1 MNKQNNK
8 AAHDFEAI
16 RKVAT
21 DSNTPIDLRRVQQYS
36 AYLQGAMAATEAF
49 VKCFPQITKGKD
61 APYNKAII
69 ELAISSK
76 RNMDLFLTGEYEI
89 RFRNHKNDRRG
100 KCIECEAYFA
110 RLTTTIEEV
119 RLEGKGVYTKKS
131 SATTEGV
138 RRVDEERKA
147 DS

>member
-1 MNKQNNK
+1 MNKQNDK

-16 RKVAT
+16 RQAAT
-21 DSNTPIDLRRVQQYS
+21 TENLGVDLRRVQQYS
-36 AYLQGAMAATEAF
+36 AYLQGARAATEAV

-69 ELAISSK
+69 ELALSSK

-89 RFRNHKNDRRG
+89 RFRNHKNDRKG

-110 RLTTTIEEV
+110 RAITTIEEV
-119 RLEGKGVYTKKS
+119 R
-131 SATTEGV
+131 
-138 RRVDEERKA
+138 
-147 DS
+147 

>member
-8 AAHDFEAI
+8 SAHDFEVI
-16 RKVAT
+16 RQVAT
-21 DSNTPIDLRRVQQYS
+21 SYNTPIDLRRVQQYS
-36 AYLQGAMAATEAF
+36 AYLQGAMAATETF

-119 RLEGKGVYTKKS
+119 R
-131 SATTEGV
+131 
-138 RRVDEERKA
+138 
-147 DS
+147 

>member
-1 MNKQNNK
+1 MNKQNDK

-16 RKVAT
+16 RKAAT
-21 DSNTPIDLRRVQQYS
+21 AANMPIDLRRVQQYS
-36 AYLQGAMAATEAF
+36 AYLQGAMAATESI
-49 VKCFPQITKGKD
+49 VKRFPQITKGKD

-89 RFRNHKNDRRG
+89 RFRNHKNDHRG

-110 RLTTTIEEV
+110 RLTTKIEEV
-119 RLEGKGVYTKKS
+119 R
-131 SATTEGV
+131 
-138 RRVDEERKA
+138 
-147 DS
+147 

>member
-1 MNKQNNK
+1 MNEQNNN

-16 RKVAT
+16 RKAAT
-21 DSNTPIDLRRVQQYS
+21 SANIPIDLRRVQQFS
-36 AYLQGAMAATEAF
+36 AYLQGAMAATDAL

-69 ELAISSK
+69 ELALSSN

-119 RLEGKGVYTKKS
+119 R
-131 SATTEGV
+131 
-138 RRVDEERKA
+138 
-147 DS
+147 

>member
-1 MNKQNNK
+1 MNDQNNK
-8 AAHDFEAI
+8 ASHDFEAI
-16 RKVAT
+16 RKAAT
-21 DSNTPIDLRRVQQYS
+21 SANIPIDLRRVQQYS

-69 ELAISSK
+69 ELALSSK
-76 RNMDLFLTGEYEI
+76 RNIDLFLSGEYEI

-119 RLEGKGVYTKKS
+119 R
-131 SATTEGV
+131 
-138 RRVDEERKA
+138 
-147 DS
+147 

>member
-16 RKVAT
+16 RQAST
-21 DSNTPIDLRRVQQYS
+21 AANTQIDLRRVQQYS

-69 ELAISSK
+69 ELALSSK

-119 RLEGKGVYTKKS
+119 R
-131 SATTEGV
+131 
-138 RRVDEERKA
+138 
-147 DS
+147 

>member
-8 AAHDFEAI
+8 AAHDFEVI
-16 RKVAT
+16 RQVAT
-21 DSNTPIDLRRVQQYS
+21 AANTPIDLRRVQQYS

-69 ELAISSK
+69 ELSISSK

-119 RLEGKGVYTKKS
+119 RLEEEGAYTKRS
-131 SATTEGV
+131 SATTRGV
-138 RRVDEERKA
+138 RRVDVERNA

>member
-16 RKVAT
+16 RKAAT
-21 DSNTPIDLRRVQQYS
+21 AANTQIDLRRVQQYS
-36 AYLQGAMAATEAF
+36 AYLQGAMAATEAI
-49 VKCFPQITKGKD
+49 VKRFPQITKGKD
-61 APYNKAII
+61 APYNEAII

-76 RNMDLFLTGEYEI
+76 RHMDLFLTGEYEI

-119 RLEGKGVYTKKS
+119 R
-131 SATTEGV
+131 
-138 RRVDEERKA
+138 
-147 DS
+147 

>member
-8 AAHDFEAI
+8 AAHDFEVI
-16 RKVAT
+16 RQVAT
-21 DSNTPIDLRRVQQYS
+21 ASNTPIDLRRVQQYS
-36 AYLQGAMAATEAF
+36 AYLQGARAATEAI
-49 VKCFPQITKGKD
+49 VKRFPQITKGKD

-69 ELAISSK
+69 DLTLSSK
-76 RNMDLFLTGEYEI
+76 RNMDLFLTVYEI

-119 RLEGKGVYTKKS
+119 R
-131 SATTEGV
+131 
-138 RRVDEERKA
+138 
-147 DS
+147 

>member
-1 MNKQNNK
+1 MNEQNNK

-16 RKVAT
+16 RQAAT
-21 DSNTPIDLRRVQQYS
+21 ASNTQIDLRRVQQYS
-36 AYLQGAMAATEAF
+36 AYLQGALAATEAI

-69 ELAISSK
+69 ELALSSK
-76 RNMDLFLTGEYEI
+76 RNMDLFLNGEYEI

-119 RLEGKGVYTKKS
+119 R
-131 SATTEGV
+131 
-138 RRVDEERKA
+138 
-147 DS
+147 

>member
-8 AAHDFEAI
+8 EAHDFEAI
-16 RKVAT
+16 RQAAT
-21 DSNTPIDLRRVQQYS
+21 SANMPIDLRRVQQYS
-36 AYLQGAMAATEAF
+36 AYIQGARAATEAF

-69 ELAISSK
+69 ELTLSSK
-76 RNMDLFLTGEYEI
+76 RNMNLFLTSEYEI
-89 RFRNHKNDRRG
+89 RFHNHKNHPRG

-119 RLEGKGVYTKKS
+119 R
-131 SATTEGV
+131 
-138 RRVDEERKA
+138 
-147 DS
+147 

>member
-8 AAHDFEAI
+8 DAHDFEII
-16 RKVAT
+16 RKVST
-21 DSNTPIDLRRVQQYS
+21 SDNMQIDLRRVQQYS

-49 VKCFPQITKGKD
+49 VKCFPQITEGKD

-69 ELAISSK
+69 ELALSSK
-76 RNMDLFLTGEYEI
+76 RNIDLFLSGEYEI

-119 RLEGKGVYTKKS
+119 R
-131 SATTEGV
+131 
-138 RRVDEERKA
+138 
-147 DS
+147 

>member
-1 MNKQNNK
+1 MNKKNNK

-16 RKVAT
+16 RQAAT
-21 DSNTPIDLRRVQQYS
+21 SANIPIDLRRVQQYS

-49 VKCFPQITKGKD
+49 VKCFPQIKKGKD

-69 ELAISSK
+69 ELAISSN
-76 RNMDLFLTGEYEI
+76 RNMDLFLAGEYEI
-89 RFRNHKNDRRG
+89 RFRNHKNDRKG

-119 RLEGKGVYTKKS
+119 R
-131 SATTEGV
+131 
-138 RRVDEERKA
+138 
-147 DS
+147 

>member
-8 AAHDFEAI
+8 AAHDFEVI
-16 RKVAT
+16 RQVAA

-36 AYLQGAMAATEAF
+36 AYLQGARAATEAF
-49 VKCFPQITKGKD
+49 GKCFPQITKGKD

-69 ELAISSK
+69 ELANSSL

-100 KCIECEAYFA
+100 KCIECEAYFV
-110 RLTTTIEEV
+110 RTTTITEEV
-119 RLEGKGVYTKKS
+119 R
-131 SATTEGV
+131 
-138 RRVDEERKA
+138 
-147 DS
+147 

>member
-1 MNKQNNK
+1 MNEQNNK

-16 RKVAT
+16 RKAAT
-21 DSNTPIDLRRVQQYS
+21 SANMPIDIRRVQQYS
-36 AYLQGAMAATEAF
+36 AYLQGARSATEAF

-69 ELAISSK
+69 ELALSSK

-100 KCIECEAYFA
+100 QCIECEAYFA

-119 RLEGKGVYTKKS
+119 R
-131 SATTEGV
+131 
-138 RRVDEERKA
+138 
-147 DS
+147 

>member
-1 MNKQNNK
+1 MK
-8 AAHDFEAI
+8 
-16 RKVAT
+16 R
-21 DSNTPIDLRRVQQYS
+21 
-36 AYLQGAMAATEAF
+36 
-49 VKCFPQITKGKD
+49 FPQITKGKD

-119 RLEGKGVYTKKS
+119 RGEEDGAYTKTS
-131 SATTEGV
+131 SETTRGV
-138 RRVDEERKA
+138 RRVDVERKA

>member
-1 MNKQNNK
+1 MNEQNNK

-16 RKVAT
+16 RKAST
-21 DSNTPIDLRRVQQYS
+21 SANMPIDIRRVQQYS
-36 AYLQGAMAATEAF
+36 AYLQGAMSATEAI
-49 VKCFPQITKGKD
+49 VKRFPQITKGKD

-69 ELAISSK
+69 ELALSSK
-76 RNMDLFLTGEYEI
+76 RNIDLFLTGEYEI

-119 RLEGKGVYTKKS
+119 R
-131 SATTEGV
+131 
-138 RRVDEERKA
+138 
-147 DS
+147 

>member
-1 MNKQNNK
+1 MNEQNNK
-8 AAHDFEAI
+8 AAHDFDAI
-16 RKVAT
+16 RKAAT
-21 DSNTPIDLRRVQQYS
+21 AANTQIDLRRVQQYS
-36 AYLQGAMAATEAF
+36 AYLQGARAATEAF

-69 ELAISSK
+69 ELALSSK

-100 KCIECEAYFA
+100 NCIECEAYFL

-119 RLEGKGVYTKKS
+119 S
-131 SATTEGV
+131 
-138 RRVDEERKA
+138 
-147 DS
+147 

>member
-8 AAHDFEAI
+8 AAHDFEVI
-16 RKVAT
+16 RQAAT
-21 DSNTPIDLRRVQQYS
+21 SANMQIDLRIVQQYS
-36 AYLQGAMAATEAF
+36 SYLQGAMAATEAF

-119 RLEGKGVYTKKS
+119 
-131 SATTEGV
+131 
-138 RRVDEERKA
+138 
-147 DS
+147 